1 MSDFMP
7 ISYSFNYCDSIIHF
21 EIRRKKKG
29 KELKCFMLYD
39 IRYIQ
44 MYVLQTE
51 LAVNSDILFVREP

>member
-1 MSDFMP
+1 M
-7 ISYSFNYCDSIIHF
+7 
-21 EIRRKKKG
+21 G